1 MSVVSPMSL
10 MLGLASV
17 EQRKKKMLRRGLGI
31 QGLQLTEHDRNAVN
45 VICVFP
51 KTRKHV
57 NVFSLQASS
66 KSVVQL
72 ITMIMVVDMIIL

>member
-1 MSVVSPMSL
+1 
-10 MLGLASV
+10 
-17 EQRKKKMLRRGLGI
+17 MLRRGLGI

-51 KTRKHV
+51 KTRNHV